1 MDGVHLGGKPHT
13 TQKIAAI
20 VDGDSIY
27 TVGIEGDD
35 SLVYVVAVDYRHA
48 GRGLY
53 CPVVISAAPQW
64 KTVFEEFSLAEFF
77 LSHYADVIGYYG
89 YLYGHNT
96 VAHILIAKCTVESDC
111 PITAGWIVPQHLN
124 GWSALTCRDD
134 TPIYNPDVR
143 TTCNVESRVFCCR
156 SPTNSA
162 IT

>member
-77 LSHYADVIGYYG
+77 LSHYADVIG
-89 YLYGHNT
+89 
-96 VAHILIAKCTVESDC
+96 
-111 PITAGWIVPQHLN
+111 
-124 GWSALTCRDD
+124 
-134 TPIYNPDVR
+134 
-143 TTCNVESRVFCCR
+143 
-156 SPTNSA
+156 
-162 IT
+162 